1 MLVVRYNT
9 VPHAQC
15 FEVWRRP
22 LSWPLQHLPLDYS
35 FPLEAYQLSRAVR
48 VREESKHIHCA
59 ESMVPKLLRFPY
71 ELHVQTD
78 NLAVASSDTMVPVER
93 ALAR

>member
-1 MLVVRYNT
+1 MLCSLVSTALVAT
-9 VPHAQC
+9 AASAPGLS
-15 FEVWRRP
+15 FSLEV
-22 LSWPLQHLPLDYS
+22 
-35 FPLEAYQLSRAVR
+35 YQLSRAIR

-59 ESMVPKLLRFPY
+59 ESIVPKLLRFLH